1 MYINNQIYQND
12 IRKIIDDKFSLLKNK
27 TIFIT
32 GASGLVGSFLIDTLM
47 YMNKNLDYNTEIV
60 ATFSSEKS
68 LDERFLSYK
77 NETLFKPIIQDINQP
92 IEFDE
97 HVDYIFHAASNTHP
111 ALYAN
116 NPVETIKLNII
127 GTLNILDFAKKN
139 DKCRT
144 IFLSTLEVYGED
156 KTVESFKEDD
166 IGYVNFMISRSCYP
180 ESKRLS
186 ETLCQAY
193 IKEFNLDIVIARL
206 GYIYGPT
213 IKLSSSKADVQ
224 FLNKALSGE
233 NIVLKSSGMQKRSY
247 CYVADTVSALL
258 TVLLYGECSKAYNV
272 ASLKGNV
279 LLRDYA
285 NTLAEIANVKVE
297 YGEMGEIE
305 LQGGSKVQNS
315 TLSPE
320 KLMTLGWSPKFEF
333 KEGIEHTYKIKKE
346 IYRYNKKLRREI

>member
-1 MYINNQIYQND
+1 MKKAQIMS
-12 IRKIIDDKFSLLKNK
+12 KFFIASLF
-27 TIFIT
+27 FIC
-32 GASGLVGSFLIDTLM
+32 ASFASAQDAL
-47 YMNKNLDYNTEIV
+47 EI
-60 ATFSSEKS
+60 
-68 LDERFLSYK
+68 
-77 NETLFKPIIQDINQP
+77 
-92 IEFDE
+92 
-97 HVDYIFHAASNTHP
+97 
-111 ALYAN
+111 
-116 NPVETIKLNII
+116 
-127 GTLNILDFAKKN
+127 AKKN

-258 TVLLYGECSKAYNV
+258 TVLL
-272 ASLKGNV
+272 
-279 LLRDYA
+279 
-285 NTLAEIANVKVE
+285 
-297 YGEMGEIE
+297 
-305 LQGGSKVQNS
+305 
-315 TLSPE
+315 
-320 KLMTLGWSPKFEF
+320 
-333 KEGIEHTYKIKKE
+333 
-346 IYRYNKKLRREI
+346 